1 MNDKRDDYTVHLVGL
16 KPHPL
21 EYGLVGHKARWPE
34 DSKLEDEIGQRKHV
48 EAQPKSLHGT
58 YGTPRLVVFLLF
70 LGTFLLRKDRSSF
83 FCVDISSDL
92 SGRFR

>member
-21 EYGLVGHKARWPE
+21 EYGLVGYKARWPE

-48 EAQPKSLHGT
+48 
-58 YGTPRLVVFLLF
+58 
-70 LGTFLLRKDRSSF
+70 
-83 FCVDISSDL
+83 
-92 SGRFR
+92 